1 MTLERFTTRM
11 FYLTAII
18 GALTG
23 GSALLIA
30 TMILAGLHM
39 QTTAPTPDP
48 CAAHWA
54 DGIECSDYPC
64 DRDTPLQA
72 VSAHGY
78 CDDPRCLD
86 DWSAPNYH

>member
-1 MTLERFTTRM
+1 MTHERFITRM

-18 GALTG
+18 GAVTG
-23 GSALLIA
+23 GSALMIA
-30 TMILAGLHM
+30 TMLMAGM
-39 QTTAPTPDP
+39 AMRTTAPTADP

-64 DRDTPLQA
+64 DRETPLQTA
-72 VSAHGY
+72 SAPTY